1 MARKNERFSPIE
13 MKYLGKLQP
22 NGDEVSIIIKRVLT
36 RHTLKDIS
44 SYNLVTKTLKLASQ
58 PE

>member
-1 MARKNERFSPIE
+1 
-13 MKYLGKLQP
+13 MKYLRKLQP

-36 RHTLKDIS
+36 RHTLKDIN
-44 SYNLVTKTLKLASQ
+44 SYNLATKTLKLASQ